1 MAISPLTPRDNQF
14 LAAANRLSSRINR
27 AQLQIS
33 SGKRIQQASDAP
45 DQVDNLLGLRADLAR
60 VTQIQ
65 KNLGRVKTE
74 TDTAERALES
84 AVKVTERIRVLASR
98 GATNLPETAESRA
111 IYADEVNVLLEELVS
126 IANTQVEG
134 RYIFA
139 GDDDRT
145 VPYQI
150 DPAPPHA
157 ISSYGG
163 SRTLRSALGPSG
175 GVFTFGITAEQIFDN
190 PDPARNVFANV
201 AALRDALLA
210 DDQAAIEAALPGVD
224 AAARQVV
231 ESQAAYGNI
240 QARVASAET
249 TVNENILRFKSQIAE
264 IEDADLTEAILE
276 LNSAT
281 QTQEAAFSS
290 KARGPRGSLF
300 DYLG

>member
-1 MAISPLTPRDNQF
+1 MAISPLSPRDSQF
-14 LAAANRLSSRINR
+14 LTAANRLSSRINR

-60 VTQIQ
+60 ATQIQ

-98 GATNLPETAESRA
+98 GATNLSETAESRA
-111 IYADEVNVLLEELVS
+111 IYADEVSVLLEELVS

-139 GDDDRT
+139 GDDDRA

-150 DPAPPHA
+150 NAGPPQA
-157 ISSYGG
+157 ISGYGG
-163 SRTLRSALGPSG
+163 SRTLRSALHPSG
-175 GVFTFGITAEQIFDN
+175 STFTFAVTAEQIFDN
-190 PDPARNVFANV
+190 PDPAKNVFASV
-201 AALRDALLA
+201 IALRDALLA
-210 DDQAAIEAALPGVD
+210 DDQAAIQAALPGVD
-224 AAARQVV
+224 TAARQVV

-240 QARVASAET
+240 QSRVAAAET

-276 LNSAT
+276 LNSAK

-290 KARGPRGSLF
+290 KARAPRSSLF
-300 DYLG
+300 DFLG